1 MADNNK
7 VKIWIQL
14 ADAANPIALSI
25 NPEEEENYRKA
36 EELVNTLWKKWMNRF
51 NGTSEDVLGRVAF
64 QFARLYLEAYGE
76 NRQVNDFLTDLD
88 KQLNALV
95 GGDEWRLRDV
105 AVMPVDAVW
114 IGYHVACIRWRD
126 DIIVEII
133 RFLHHFRTDDLT
145 PLFFRVLV
153 IVYLGGALF
162 NIFIICT
169 KWT

>member
-76 NRQVNDFLTDLD
+76 NRQVNDFPTNLD
-88 KQLNALV
+88 QQLAALV
-95 GGDEWRLRDV
+95 NEGVGSVNE
-105 AVMPVDAVW
+105 
-114 IGYHVACIRWRD
+114 
-126 DIIVEII
+126 
-133 RFLHHFRTDDLT
+133 
-145 PLFFRVLV
+145 
-153 IVYLGGALF
+153 
-162 NIFIICT
+162 N
-169 KWT
+169 